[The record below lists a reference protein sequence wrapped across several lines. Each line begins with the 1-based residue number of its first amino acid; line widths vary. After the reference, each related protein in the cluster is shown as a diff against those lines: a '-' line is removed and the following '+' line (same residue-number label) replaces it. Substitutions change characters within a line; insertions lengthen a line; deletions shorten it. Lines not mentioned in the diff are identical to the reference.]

1 MKPNIKKRA
10 IFFDRD
16 GVIIENRKSQI
27 NSPLSIRKFED
38 IKLVYGIQ
46 DIVSWLSNKF
56 LIIIISNQPDIAR
69 GLLSR
74 PELDKINSYLKKEI
88 KIDDIFCCLHDD
100 KDNCECRKPKVGLI
114 NMALKKYPIDLSH
127 SYLIGDRWKDMKTAL
142 NAGCKSIF
150 LDYKYEE
157 SKKVKFNY
165 DYKIENIAQ
174 IKGIIN

>member
-1 MKPNIKKRA
+1 MKKLKNQHA
-10 IFFDRD
+10 
-16 GVIIENRKSQI
+16 QI
-27 NSPLSIRKFED
+27 D
-38 IKLVYGIQ
+38 Q
-46 DIVSWLSNKF
+46 H
-56 LIIIISNQPDIAR
+56 
-69 GLLSR
+69 
-74 PELDKINSYLKKEI
+74 
-88 KIDDIFCCLHDD
+88 DIFCCLHDD

-114 NMALKKYPIDLSH
+114 NMALKKYPIDLSN